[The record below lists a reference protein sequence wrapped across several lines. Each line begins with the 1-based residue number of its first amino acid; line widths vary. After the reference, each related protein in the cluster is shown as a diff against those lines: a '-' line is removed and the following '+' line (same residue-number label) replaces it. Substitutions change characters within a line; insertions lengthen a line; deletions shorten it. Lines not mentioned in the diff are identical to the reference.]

1 MLRFDDNSSSL
12 TKSLKQLIDVAWS
25 SIALLIDVHGTTTSG
40 GCVFHQGTKNC
51 ALVEAHRPLVTAAAE
66 RARSSSSSGG
76 RRDAKGEEESWPD
89 AWRVSRGD
97 NVGTS
102 VLRPACS
109 PLVEPW
115 PRKPDGRIS
124 VSYSRGGRSR
134 PVDLLLCSS
143 SAQPTALLMGS
154 TDRVVVARITLDT
167 TARDVFTA
175 IVAFHPLASLLSF
188 VASFFLFFFFFLL
201 WKFVLSSLW
210 VIWNLYVNC
219 VGEIRDFAYFGNLC
233 RNVIWNFYFNYV
245 GGIRYFVP
253 LTSILFFFFFSFP
266 FLFSSF
272 FSCFLLVA
280 VVRSSSGF
288 SKLGN
293 FNRATL
299 LDEIIKDL
307 WRNEGAV
314 VELIQFSIWFELPCS
329 NETFT
334 NWTPCKWNIYEQMLP
349 MKNDAGKYILTN
361 FRYFF

>member
-25 SIALLIDVHGTTTSG
+25 SIALLIDVRGTTTSG
-40 GCVFHQGTKNC
+40 GCVFHKGTKNC

-109 PLVEPW
+109 PFVEPW

-143 SAQPTALLMGS
+143 SAQSTALLLGS
-154 TDRVVVARITLDT
+154 TDRVVVARVTLDT

-175 IVAFHPLASLLSF
+175 IVAFHPFVSLLSF
-188 VASFFLFFFFFLL
+188 VVSFFLSFLFFFFVF
-201 WKFVLSSLW
+201 WKFVLSSVW
-210 VIWNLYVNC
+210 VIWNLYLNC
-219 VGEIRDFAYFGNLC
+219 VGEIRDFVYFGNLC
-233 RNVIWNFYFNYV
+233 HNVIWNFYFNYV

-253 LTSILFFFFFSFP
+253 LIFIIFFFFLSFSFP
-266 FLFSSF
+266 F
-272 FSCFLLVA
+272 FLLPLLLSV
-280 VVRSSSGF
+280 SSGC
-288 SKLGN
+288 SKPFQN
-293 FNRATL
+293 WK
-299 LDEIIKDL
+299 IS
-307 WRNEGAV
+307 
-314 VELIQFSIWFELPCS
+314 IQ
-329 NETFT
+329 
-334 NWTPCKWNIYEQMLP
+334 Q
-349 MKNDAGKYILTN
+349 
-361 FRYFF
+361 RY